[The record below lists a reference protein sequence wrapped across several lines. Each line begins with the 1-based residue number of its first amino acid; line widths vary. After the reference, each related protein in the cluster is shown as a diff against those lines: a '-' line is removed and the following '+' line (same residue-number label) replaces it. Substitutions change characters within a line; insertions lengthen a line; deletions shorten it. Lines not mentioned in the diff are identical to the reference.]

1 MLKTFRMMLNIPIY
15 KFEPVTYNETIV
27 TLIETCNHYGF
38 SHLPVV
44 EKGIYRGM
52 IRYDDLIEIENKED
66 LLKNYTHLLEKIYL
80 TDRMN
85 WTENL
90 NHLTRNEANVMGV
103 LDLSGTYIGIRLLDD
118 ILNLISDKAFINEQ
132 GYVLVVRKLTADFS
146 FSELTQIIESDG
158 GKILGILVNEQSQN
172 TEVEIKVQTDE
183 INEIIQSFRR
193 YDYQIVSQMEEDLH
207 LQELKEHSDFL
218 RRYLEMGEN

>member
-1 MLKTFRMMLNIPIY
+1 MLNIPIY